1 MTFLNQHSTSIY
13 AALAL
18 FWTLLGIWALRSGKA
33 ELPLHIW
40 SLTVQKT
47 EQPALY
53 WFAVA
58 LLFLL
63 AIASLLGAC
72 TGVI

>member
-1 MTFLNQHSTSIY
+1 MAFVDQYSRSID
-13 AALAL
+13 AASAL
-18 FWTLLGIWALRSGKA
+18 FWVLLGIWALRSGKA

-40 SLTVQKT
+40 SLTVHKN

-53 WFAVA
+53 WFSVG

-63 AIASLLGAC
+63 AIASLYWDWTGA
-72 TGVI
+72 I